1 MINIT
6 YPDGAV
12 KVFNK
17 VPNGFDVAESISKG
31 LLSKSLAIEVNGKI
45 QDLSKFLD
53 VDSNVRIITDKDIDG
68 LEIIRHSCAHLLAQA
83 VKSLYP
89 SAQVTIGPVID
100 DGFYYDFHYPDGFSS
115 DDLPK
120 IEKKMEELSS
130 LGLMISHS
138 VVSKEQAIEYFLS
151 INEKYKAE
159 IIKDLPDGE
168 EVKIYKQGD
177 FQDLCRGPHVPSTAF
192 LKAFKL
198 TKVSGAYWRGDQQ
211 NDMLQRIYGTAW
223 PDKKQLKKYLLL
235 QEEAKKR
242 DHRVLAKKMNLF
254 HIQPESPGMVFWHPN
269 GWTVYQLIQDYVRE
283 KYKEYGYKQVST
295 PQMVDS
301 SLWQKSGHLD
311 KFSENM
317 FTIDAENKTY
327 ALKPMNCPCHI
338 QIYNHDLRSYKELPL
353 RLAEMGSCH
362 RNEPSGT
369 LHGLMRVRNFI
380 QDDGHIF
387 CTEHQVASEV
397 SAFIE
402 QITTVYND
410 FGFKEFKIRFST
422 RPEKRV
428 GSDEVWD
435 HAEDVL
441 EKVLQNGKNK
451 WDICPGEGAF
461 YGPKLEFVLSD
472 CLNRSW
478 QCGTIQLDFLMPD
491 RLGASYIDSDGSK
504 KTSVMIHRAMLGS
517 LERFIGML
525 LEHSAGCLPLWLAST
540 QIVVANVGEDS
551 AAYVKS
557 LVADLVK
564 LGFRAVADTRQ
575 EKIGLKI
582 REHSIKRV
590 PFIAICGNKEVCNN
604 TVALRSQ
611 LGNNLGDLHFD
622 ALVKFLK
629 ES

>member
-1 MINIT
+1 
-6 YPDGAV
+6 
-12 KVFNK
+12 
-17 VPNGFDVAESISKG
+17 
-31 LLSKSLAIEVNGKI
+31 
-45 QDLSKFLD
+45 
-53 VDSNVRIITDKDIDG
+53 
-68 LEIIRHSCAHLLAQA
+68 
-83 VKSLYP
+83 
-89 SAQVTIGPVID
+89 
-100 DGFYYDFHYPDGFSS
+100 
-115 DDLPK
+115 
-120 IEKKMEELSS
+120 
-130 LGLMISHS
+130 MISHS

-168 EVKIYKQGD
+168 EIKIYKQGD
-177 FQDLCRGPHVPSTAF
+177 FQDLCRGPHVPSTDF

-242 DHRVLAKKMNLF
+242 DHRVLAKKMDLF

-269 GWTVYQLIQDYVRE
+269 GWAIYQLIQDYVRE

-491 RLGASYIDSDGSK
+491 RLGASYRESDGSK
-504 KTSVMIHRAMLGS
+504 KTPVMIHRAMLGS

-582 REHSIKRV
+582 REHSIKEFPLLLFVVIKRFV
-590 PFIAICGNKEVCNN
+590 II
-604 TVALRSQ
+604 Q
-611 LGNNLGDLHFD
+611 LL
-622 ALVKFLK
+622 
-629 ES
+629 